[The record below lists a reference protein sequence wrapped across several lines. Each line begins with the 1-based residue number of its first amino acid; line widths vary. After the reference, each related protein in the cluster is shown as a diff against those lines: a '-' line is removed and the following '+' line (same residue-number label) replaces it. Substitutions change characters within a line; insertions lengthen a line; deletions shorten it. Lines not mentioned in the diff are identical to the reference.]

1 MEDLL
6 QPFRVGQDI
15 ALFLVNFER
24 TCEKAGFPLESWP
37 QELLTL
43 LPCEAADVIAR
54 LNRKD
59 AVTYDKVKEALL
71 RKCRLSAKAFRQRL
85 SHARKARTSDEG
97 THGGRGK
104 MANRHAECLGR
115 GKGSVLALV
124 SDGLQVVTEVKNTLF
139 SHCGSVGSAEWKGQ
153 IEECLERE
161 EGSVLTPTSDS
172 WQQLT
177 EVDKDIESKRRQE
190 EHRRKKQALE
200 HEAQQKRSL
209 TSVDVEHKGCDV
221 AAVPLTAEEKASAGE
236 GIAETL
242 TRSKE
247 RELAATS
254 GCEGSVEKR
263 STKSKP
269 YSTTDDSKEGA
280 PAKEGVGSSEGSR
293 VNRGAEC
300 TGELLDVSPAVRIAE
315 NERDPTLRDQGPQGL
330 TEELSGGDNAVTNSS
345 FVRERPCKDVSSGI
359 GLEKVELSASL
370 ATEREDELLG
380 NQDSA
385 REEAGERF
393 NDVDECQRRTKGS
406 KGGTKKSAK
415 RRKRPKDKNAAEIAM
430 RLKKGFKRRNKKA
443 RKVPLSSLTGLYRMR
458 PRGQKEKKCAA
469 HCTRNLSE
477 DELMRNHQDS
487 KRETA
492 EEHVNADEHRRR
504 TECSKVC
511 TKKRAKGRKR
521 PKDRNATKVATRLR
535 KKFKSRR
542 EIARQVRLPSG
553 TGFYRMHPYRR
564 KKKKREA
571 HDSRKGSVGKRTP
584 RCSFRG
590 TLKQVRHREVGDLRE
605 VAGGDKEKSATGKVV
620 RLDEGVI
627 NFHAYRTPRLTRKAF
642 WARPPRVRLKSC

>member
-6 QPFRVGQDI
+6 QPFEIGQDI
-15 ALFLVNFER
+15 ALFLVDFER
-24 TCEKAGFPLESWP
+24 TCEKAGFSLESWP
-37 QELLTL
+37 QELPTL

-54 LNRKD
+54 LKRKD
-59 AVTYDKVKEALL
+59 AVSYDKVKEALL
-71 RKCRLSAKAFRQRL
+71 RKCRLSEKAFRQRL
-85 SHARKARTSDEG
+85 SHTRKARESDEG

-104 MANRHAECLGR
+104 MANRHAECLRR

-124 SDGLQVVTEVKNTLF
+124 SDGLQEVTEVKDTLF
-139 SHCGSVGSAEWKGQ
+139 SQWGNVGSAECKGP
-153 IEECLERE
+153 RE
-161 EGSVLTPTSDS
+161 
-172 WQQLT
+172 
-177 EVDKDIESKRRQE
+177 
-190 EHRRKKQALE
+190 
-200 HEAQQKRSL
+200 RSL
-209 TSVDVEHKGCDV
+209 QGSDKAPVMEETPQSKLTSLESV
-221 AAVPLTAEEKASAGE
+221 AAVVQSQDITDEDREGSSVQPFGALTPQTEEKASAGE

-315 NERDPTLRDQGPQGL
+315 NERDPTLRGQGPQGL
-330 TEELSGGDNAVTNSS
+330 TEELSGGDTAVTNCSL
-345 FVRERPCKDVSSGI
+345 VRERPCKDVSSGI

-380 NQDSA
+380 NHQDSA
-385 REEAGERF
+385 REGAGEGF
-393 NDVDECQRRTKGS
+393 DDVNECQRRTKGS

-430 RLKKGFKRRNKKA
+430 SLKKGFKRRNEKA

-469 HCTRNLSE
+469 HCTRNRSE

-487 KRETA
+487 KHETA

-511 TKKRAKGRKR
+511 TKKCAKGRKR
-521 PKDRNATKVATRLR
+521 PKERNATKVATRLR

-542 EIARQVRLPSG
+542 ETARQVRLPSG
-553 TGFYRMHPYRR
+553 TGFYRMRPNRR
-564 KKKKREA
+564 KKQKREA
-571 HDSRKGSVGKRTP
+571 HDSQKGSAGKGTP
-584 RCSFRG
+584 RCSFRRAFEP
-590 TLKQVRHREVGDLRE
+590 VRNRVVGE
-605 VAGGDKEKSATGKVV
+605 FCEAAGGDKCKSATGTVV
-620 RLDEGVI
+620 RPDEGVI

>member
-1 MEDLL
+1 MGAE
-6 QPFRVGQDI
+6 
-15 ALFLVNFER
+15 ER
-24 TCEKAGFPLESWP
+24 WP
-37 QELLTL
+37 TGTQ
-43 LPCEAADVIAR
+43 
-54 LNRKD
+54 
-59 AVTYDKVKEALL
+59 
-71 RKCRLSAKAFRQRL
+71 SA
-85 SHARKARTSDEG
+85 SD
-97 THGGRGK
+97 
-104 MANRHAECLGR
+104 
-115 GKGSVLALV
+115 
-124 SDGLQVVTEVKNTLF
+124 VVTEVKNTLF
-139 SHCGSVGSAEWKGQ
+139 SHCGSVGSAECKGQ
-153 IEECLERE
+153 REECLEHD

-200 HEAQQKRSL
+200 HEAQQKRGL
-209 TSVDVEHKGCDV
+209 TSVDVEHKRCDV

-236 GIAETL
+236 SIAETL

-293 VNRGAEC
+293 VNRGVHRRA
-300 TGELLDVSPAVRIAE
+300 P
-315 NERDPTLRDQGPQGL
+315 
-330 TEELSGGDNAVTNSS
+330 
-345 FVRERPCKDVSSGI
+345 RP
-359 GLEKVELSASL
+359 
-370 ATEREDELLG
+370 TEREDELLG
-380 NQDSA
+380 DHQDSA
-385 REEAGERF
+385 REEVGEGF
-393 NDVDECQRRTKGS
+393 DNVDECQRRTKGS
-406 KGGTKKSAK
+406 KGGTKKRAK

-430 RLKKGFKRRNKKA
+430 RLKKGFKRRNEKA

-458 PRGQKEKKCAA
+458 PRGQKEEKSAT
-469 HCTRNLSE
+469 HCTRNRSE

-492 EEHVNADEHRRR
+492 EEHVDADEHRRR

-521 PKDRNATKVATRLR
+521 PKERNATKVATRLR
-535 KKFKSRR
+535 KKFKSRH
-542 EIARQVRLPSG
+542 EIAREVRLPSW
-553 TGFYRMHPYRR
+553 TGFYRMRPSRR

-571 HDSRKGSVGKRTP
+571 HGSRKGSMGKGTP

-590 TLKQVRHREVGDLRE
+590 TFDLVRNRVVGE
-605 VAGGDKEKSATGKVV
+605 FCEAAGGDKGKSASRNVV
-620 RLDEGVI
+620 GLDEE
-627 NFHAYRTPRLTRKAF
+627 
-642 WARPPRVRLKSC
+642 